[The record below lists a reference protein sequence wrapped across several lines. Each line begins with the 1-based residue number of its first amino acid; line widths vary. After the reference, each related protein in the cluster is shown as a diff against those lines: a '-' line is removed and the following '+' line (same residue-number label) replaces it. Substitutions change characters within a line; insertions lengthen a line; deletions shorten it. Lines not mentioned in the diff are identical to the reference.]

1 MVKRSGQGLA
11 NYLKKLVPES
21 TGAHVKVG
29 VLENSKYPDG
39 TPVPLVAFWNE
50 YGTRTAPPRPF
61 FRDTIEQNKKNW
73 SDMTLRG
80 IGRGLPVLTSILF
93 RMLGLTSR
101 RGSLFDPLT
110 ELLRAFFQAGSKRRA
125 KFHRPGFGGAEGLP
139 EPSLDAFAQFAQ
151 GDKQRRFFGFAV
163 IRHPLPRVLVE
174 KLAGGIP

>member
-11 NYLKKLVPES
+11 NYLKKLAPES

-80 IGRGLPVLTSILF
+80 IGRGLPVTEI
-93 RMLGLTSR
+93 LGLVGLQMQTDIQTAIMTWENPPNSAATIAIK
-101 RGSLFDPLT
+101 GINSPLRQT
-110 ELLRAFFQAGSKRRA
+110 MLLYDSIKSEVVQ
-125 KFHRPGFGGAEGLP
+125 E
-139 EPSLDAFAQFAQ
+139 
-151 GDKQRRFFGFAV
+151 
-163 IRHPLPRVLVE
+163 
-174 KLAGGIP
+174 

>member
-1 MVKRSGQGLA
+1 MVKRSGEGLA

-73 SDMTLRG
+73 SEKVVSDAKKGLNITQILGTVGLLMQTDIQTAIMTWENPPNSPNTIQKPNNNSPSNKKKKPNNSPLRHTM
-80 IGRGLPVLTSILF
+80 LMYDSIK
-93 RMLGLTSR
+93 S
-101 RGSLFDPLT
+101 
-110 ELLRAFFQAGSKRRA
+110 E
-125 KFHRPGFGGAEGLP
+125 
-139 EPSLDAFAQFAQ
+139 
-151 GDKQRRFFGFAV
+151 V
-163 IRHPLPRVLVE
+163 VE
-174 KLAGGIP
+174 E